1 MANNDITW
9 SRQPSGTIRV
19 NPAVPVP
26 EMLPT
31 DPPPFDLDGFFNEW
45 HSTAPVEEYQPKKEA
60 FASVMSELTRPF
72 LSQGYNTMAA
82 MNRGVAA
89 FSVHMDSIANFL
101 EANGVGE
108 SSGVF
113 DTAAKQLEEN
123 AEYWQRRVDEV
134 GINFIDEVISEA
146 VGEAVPGITT
156 FALDVASGYTFPFM
170 AAAGENPE
178 NPVSAG
184 LLAAAKT
191 GTLHGLFK
199 MINPLRQYLRAPI
212 MGSIFGI
219 EDAAQAPEGQ
229 KGRQFTKGF
238 LKGVG
243 YSVTSPGGR
252 LGLNEIVEGINKE
265 LPVFMQ
271 DQKGV
276 VTLPP
281 KGGGPSQVNTP
292 ATIPPAGIPPDAP
305 GTRQRKFIKTVEE
318 SPEAAETDPRISQRA
333 IRAKQKGKAGPGV
346 KQIFNEM
353 PSLAEKV
360 AAIDPQ
366 NYTIKTNAETVAKV
380 KARINTDGLQSVIDF
395 VKSDAKPS
403 AEKGAAFVELMKEF
417 NRRGDFDRAVEMTEL
432 YDAELR
438 SNGQFVQAASL
449 WSKNTP
455 QAFIKW
461 GNKQLDSVRKRYSWL
476 DTVVKLKPESFT
488 LTKDEQKE
496 IMDLHRR
503 ASQMPEGPDKVDLNL
518 QMIDVVARKV
528 PLSVSERFDSFRY
541 QNMLSSPRTQ
551 LRNIFENQGNATIT
565 RSADLAALASVDFIK
580 ASFTGKEREYY
591 ARDVPVYLKA
601 SLNSVPNATEVFKQ
615 TWKMED
621 FSTLGKPDIGV
632 EAKTSFEKARI
643 GENKKYM
650 PVSRFM
656 EASDKFTTTMI
667 STGEMAR
674 LADKNVTPE
683 EAYQKA
689 QEVAALYTYRNKLDP
704 NDPNISYPSKL
715 LASMGKWML
724 DSRKYPFPLGTIS
737 KWYIPFVQTPVNKAI
752 QMVERTPVVGFIRP
766 PKGMLQTEFLARQ
779 LTGSII
785 TAIGATM
792 AMNGETT
799 WTVPTDEDWKKW
811 FFSTK
816 RIPFSVKINEVW
828 VPFWYLGPFAMS
840 FGVTAAIKHYMWERP
855 EAMVEGSAEKM
866 FRLSAGLAEFTGS
879 QSATQN
885 VSTLFSAL
893 NGDLDSDFYSQ
904 TAFTVQQVIP
914 AGAAVRYV
922 NTIIDPVIRHP
933 KGFLEKIE
941 ANLPILSKEL
951 DARMKPYFEEARR
964 DPINYILPFDIGRV
978 DKKYELEYAGKEFE
992 FKQEFLNN
1000 KMNSI
1005 TKQLKAGEITFEESL
1020 KEQDKILKARMNL
1033 TPKVAK

>member
-19 NPAVPVP
+19 NPPPPAPVP

-134 GINFIDEVISEA
+134 GINFVDEVISEA
-146 VGEAVPGITT
+146 VGEAIPGITT

-199 MINPLRQYLRAPI
+199 MINPLRQYLRAPV

-271 DQKGV
+271 NQKGA

-281 KGGGPSQVNTP
+281 TKGAPPPVNTP
-292 ATIPPAGIPPDAP
+292 ATTPPSGIPPDAP

-318 SPEAAETDPRISQRA
+318 SPEAAEADPRISQRA
-333 IRAKQKGKAGPGV
+333 IRAKQKGKIGPGV

-360 AAIDPQ
+360 AGVDPQ
-366 NYTIKTNAETVAKV
+366 KYTILTNAETVAKV
-380 KARINTDGLQSVIDF
+380 KDRIATDGLQSVVDF

-438 SNGQFVQAASL
+438 ANGQFVQAASL

-476 DTVVKLKPESFT
+476 DTATGRRPESFT
-488 LTKDEQKE
+488 LTPAEQKE
-496 IMDLHRR
+496 IMDLHRK
-503 ASQMPEGPDKVDLNL
+503 ASQMPEGPDKADLSL
-518 QMIDVVARKV
+518 QMVDVVAKKV
-528 PLSVSERFDSFRY
+528 PPSVSELFDACRY
-541 QNMLSSPRTQ
+541 QNMLSSPRTHA
-551 LRNIFENQGNATIT
+551 RNISENLFNTFIT
-565 RSADLAALASVDFIK
+565 RPYDITTIGAVDYTK
-580 ASFTGKEREYY
+580 SLFTGKHRKIYVS
-591 ARDVPVYLKA
+591 DVPVYLKA
-601 SLNSVPNATEVFKQ
+601 AINAVPNAMVAFRE
-615 TWKMED
+615 TWKMGNYATME
-621 FSTLGKPDIGV
+621 KPEIGI
-632 EAKTSFEKARI
+632 EAKNAFEASRTRQIPKALTVV
-643 GENKKYM
+643 
-650 PVSRFM
+650 PRFM
-656 EASDKFTTTMI
+656 ESCDKFNAALI
-667 STGEMAR
+667 GAGETAR
-674 LADKNVTPE
+674 LVKRGMPPE
-683 EAYQKA
+683 EAYRKA
-689 QEVAALYTYRNKLDP
+689 SSVSESYLYRDKLDP
-704 NDPNISYPSKL
+704 EGPGLSYPSKALSSLGVL
-715 LASMGKWML
+715 LQE
-724 DSRKYPFPLGTIS
+724 SRKMPVLGPIS
-737 KWYIPFVQTPVNKAI
+737 KWYVPFLRTPINKTI
-752 QMVERTPVVGFIRP
+752 QMMERSPLG
-766 PKGMLQTEFLARQ
+766 LARDPKT
-779 LTGSII
+779 LADSEVLGKILGGSII
-785 TAIGATM
+785 TGIGAMM
-792 AMNGETT
+792 ASTNETT
-799 WTVPTDEDWKKW
+799 WAPPTRKEDKEW
-811 FFSTK
+811 FYATARK
-816 RIPFSVKINEVW
+816 PYSVKINDTW
-828 VPFWYLGPFAMS
+828 VPFWYLGPFALS
-840 FGVTAAIKHYMWERP
+840 FGLPAAAKYYYEDRP
-855 EAMVEGSAEKM
+855 EALTDGRVEKLFA
-866 FRLSAGLAEFTGS
+866 LSEGVGKFVGS
-879 QSATQN
+879 QSSTQS
-885 VSTLFSAL
+885 VGSLFSAL
-893 NGDLDSDFYSQ
+893 SGDIDYKFSSQ
-904 TAFTVQQVIP
+904 TGFTVQQLIP
-914 AGAAVRYV
+914 GSALVRYV
-922 NTIIDPVIRHP
+922 NTILDPVYRHP
-933 KGFLEKIE
+933 KGFIEKIE
-941 ANLPILSKEL
+941 ANLPILSDDL
-951 DARMKPYFEEARR
+951 DARMTPYFEESVR
-964 DPINYILPFDIGRV
+964 DPINYFLPYDVGRV
-978 DKKYELEYAGKEFE
+978 NQEYEVQYPYQEMKSRQEY
-992 FKQEFLNN
+992 LNN
-1000 KMNSI
+1000 QMESI
-1005 TKQLKAGEITFEESL
+1005 TRRLRTGELTFEESL
-1020 KEQDKILKARMNL
+1020 DEQTKIIEAG
-1033 TPKVAK
+1033 PKVAK